1 MKDCLILGTGRS
13 GTSMLA
19 GCLARAGYHQ
29 GEGLHLPRSA
39 NPKGFFEA
47 PEING
52 LNEELLAL
60 SLRGTPAG
68 ERFREGQR
76 WLAAAPPWRATVPP
90 GLLQRMTAALG
101 RRPFA
106 YKDPRFCFTLPA
118 WRPLLGETRFLVVF
132 RDPRSTVASMLEEC
146 RRAPY
151 LAGLDPTEAELT
163 DLWVA
168 AHRRLLAEA
177 GRGSWRFVHAEQIL
191 DGSALPDLER
201 FLEASLDARFPEQ
214 TLLRESP
221 AGPLEGPLGEL
232 YAELCARAGHRP
244 GARSSG
250 PRPRLAGLCRVRSE
264 SEARR
269 AIAAAE
275 RCRGVE
281 LELFLAVPPGGRF
294 EGLEAPAG
302 LALRWLEVPGDSEG
316 RAVQLAAQ
324 ATQAPFL
331 ALFDPDV
338 EPLPGRLSAAAQALA
353 SSDAELWSSDFF
365 LSDAHGQFVGRSS
378 ADLMGEAP
386 GPRFEASLVG
396 RREAWLSTPTADF
409 FPAIRA
415 RWAAA
420 RRAGRW
426 LHARQPGQV
435 IARDLYQR
443 EYEDSRRTAA
453 SVAQWSR
460 PAPALARPRLTVSL
474 CTYDRRDVL
483 EECLR
488 ALCRQT
494 VPPGTFELV
503 LVDDGSKD
511 GTAEFLQGLEL
522 PLPHRL
528 VRQPNGGLASARN
541 TGLALARGEFVL
553 FINDDT
559 IADPGL
565 VEAHLAAHQS
575 LGRPA
580 CVLGNLRQP
589 PGALE
594 NALMRVIEAG
604 DFMFDYARLS
614 PGQVLDGLHF
624 YTCNVSAPLAAVRAA
639 GGFDQSFRHYGCE
652 DSDLGLALE
661 AAGLELHY
669 RPECSAEHRH
679 LFDLEYVRRRART
692 VGQASI
698 RLMRKHPA
706 LVERWNNRGLGLEF
720 LREELSRKAGKQG
733 QLERLAA
740 TLSSVD
746 LGALAPLSDGARA
759 FGKAVETRLEN
770 ALVELHRLWFWQ
782 GNRDGLEQA
791 RLEGVAEFERAM
803 PLAGARLAGPRTL
816 LAAPDWS
823 DLQALDRII
832 GAAEALAGF
841 ARWKLLLPA
850 WTGHLPELQRELEQQ
865 LAAAYARR
873 EAARG
878 AGAPAFDL
886 EVDLEPWPESSGAWL
901 ELEAQAD
908 AWFGPGPDPALMPL
922 ELRLERFEEAPQL
935 LGWRRRF
942 GVDLPVPLGLERPA
956 PPGSPWAQRALG
968 SGSEPELSVV
978 IASQDRPKLL
988 LALLE
993 RLAAQD
999 LSPRRFEVL
1008 LVDDGSAEPLET
1020 ALTGRP
1026 WPFPLLLLRQP
1037 ASGPAAARNRA
1048 LERARGDFVLFLN
1061 DDAVPGPD
1069 LLSRHLA
1076 LQRGSS
1082 EPAAI
1087 LGRFDL
1093 LPEHRQDS
1101 FGDHLHSSTALFAQP
1116 RMQPGVHYHGLALCT
1131 GNLSVPRAVLAEV
1144 GGFDAG
1150 FPAPGGEDSELGL
1163 RLERQRG
1170 VRVRYEPGLECGH
1183 DHALGIRDLARRK
1196 KVLGAAVARIQN
1208 LHGDVGLTPGLGW
1221 PLAPAALGELERE
1234 TVVFAPRL
1242 EAVQA
1247 QIERLCAEERRT
1259 GRRSPDRAALASL
1272 IRFVEERCFRQ
1283 GLWEAL
1289 TGGSPAEPA
1298 PGSDRSGN
1306 ARAIEAQPA
1315 LRPDGPR
1322 SRSASGSSAGAASES
1337 AAGGRGA
1344 RARNGPAEVSDAQAT
1359 EATAPA
1365 AGSRSAPSP
1374 SPLASSEQPA
1384 SAPRARPGPGGLKLS
1399 LG

>member
-1 MKDCLILGTGRS
+1 M
-13 GTSMLA
+13 
-19 GCLARAGYHQ
+19 
-29 GEGLHLPRSA
+29 
-39 NPKGFFEA
+39 
-47 PEING
+47 
-52 LNEELLAL
+52 
-60 SLRGTPAG
+60 
-68 ERFREGQR
+68 
-76 WLAAAPPWRATVPP
+76 
-90 GLLQRMTAALG
+90 
-101 RRPFA
+101 
-106 YKDPRFCFTLPA
+106 
-118 WRPLLGETRFLVVF
+118 
-132 RDPRSTVASMLEEC
+132 
-146 RRAPY
+146 
-151 LAGLDPTEAELT
+151 
-163 DLWVA
+163 
-168 AHRRLLAEA
+168 
-177 GRGSWRFVHAEQIL
+177 
-191 DGSALPDLER
+191 
-201 FLEASLDARFPEQ
+201 
-214 TLLRESP
+214 
-221 AGPLEGPLGEL
+221 
-232 YAELCARAGHRP
+232 
-244 GARSSG
+244 
-250 PRPRLAGLCRVRSE
+250 AGLCRVRDE
-264 SEARR
+264 NEARR

-275 RCRGVE
+275 RCRGVD
-281 LELFLAVPPGGRF
+281 LELFLAVPPGRRF
-294 EGLEAPAG
+294 EGLESSAG
-302 LALRWLEVPGDSEG
+302 LELRWLEVAGDSEG
-316 RAVQLAAQ
+316 RAVRLAAQ

-331 ALFDPDV
+331 ALFDPEV

-353 SSDAELWSSDFF
+353 SSDAELWSSDCF

-435 IARDLYQR
+435 IARELYQR
-443 EYEDSRRTAA
+443 DYEHSRRTSAL
-453 SVAQWSR
+453 VAQWSR
-460 PAPALARPRLTVSL
+460 PAPAGARPRLTVSL
-474 CTYDRRDVL
+474 CTYDRRAVL

-511 GTAEFLQGLEL
+511 GTAEYLQELEL
-522 PLPHRL
+522 PIPHRL
-528 VRQPNGGLASARN
+528 VRQPNGGLAAARN
-541 TGLALARGEFVL
+541 TGLALARGEYVL

-589 PGALE
+589 QRALE

-661 AAGLELHY
+661 AAGLQIHY

-706 LVERWNNRGLGLEF
+706 LVERWSNRGLDREF
-720 LREELSRKAGKQG
+720 LAGELARRAAKQE

-746 LGALAPLSDGARA
+746 LGALAPLSDAARA
-759 FGKAVETRLEN
+759 FGKSVETRLAS
-770 ALVELHRLWFWQ
+770 ALEHLHRTWFWQ
-782 GNRDGLEQA
+782 GNLQGLEQA
-791 RLEGVAEFERAM
+791 RLAGVAELERAA

-816 LAAPDWS
+816 LAAPDWN
-823 DLQALDRII
+823 DPRALDRIVC
-832 GAAEALAGF
+832 AAQTLAGF

-850 WTGHLPELQRELEQQ
+850 WTGHLPELQRELLEG
-865 LAAAYARR
+865 LAAAHGRR
-873 EAARG
+873 AAARG
-878 AGAPAFDL
+878 AGAPALDM
-886 EVDLEPWPESSGAWL
+886 EVDLEPWPETAGAWL

-908 AWFGPGPDPALMPL
+908 AWFGADPDAALMPL
-922 ELRLERFEEAPQL
+922 ELRLERFDDPREL
-935 LGWRRRF
+935 IGWRRRF
-942 GVDLPVPLGLERPA
+942 GVDLPVPLGLEQPA
-956 PPGSPWAQRALG
+956 PPGSPWAQGALG
-968 SGSEPELSVV
+968 CGFEPELSVV
-978 IASQDRPKLL
+978 IASQDRPGLL

-1008 LVDDGSAEPLET
+1008 LVDDGSAEPLES
-1020 ALTGRP
+1020 ALAGRP
-1026 WPFPLLLLRQP
+1026 WPFELTLLRQP

-1069 LLSRHLA
+1069 LLGRHLA

-1093 LPEHRQDS
+1093 LREHRQDS
-1101 FGDHLHSSTALFAQP
+1101 FGDYLDSSTALFAQP

-1131 GNLSVPRAVLAEV
+1131 GNLSVPRAVLAQV

-1163 RLERQRG
+1163 RLERQLG

-1196 KVLGAAVARIQN
+1196 RVLGAAVARIQN

-1221 PLAPAALGELERE
+1221 PLAPATLQELERE
-1234 TVVFAPRL
+1234 GILLAPRL

-1247 QIERLCAEERRT
+1247 RIERQCAEERRA
-1259 GRRSPDRAALASL
+1259 GRRSADRAALASL

-1289 TGGSPAEPA
+1289 TCSSPANPA
-1298 PGSDRSGN
+1298 PSSGQPG
-1306 ARAIEAQPA
+1306 AAQALEAQRA
-1315 LRPDGPR
+1315 LRPEAPRGRPLAAAAEGTQSSPAVRGQGAAPR
-1322 SRSASGSSAGAASES
+1322 SGSEPGRFVPSEPTAPQAAAPAGSPGSGTSASSPSSAE
-1337 AAGGRGA
+1337 
-1344 RARNGPAEVSDAQAT
+1344 RA
-1359 EATAPA
+1359 
-1365 AGSRSAPSP
+1365 
-1374 SPLASSEQPA
+1374 A
-1384 SAPRARPGPGGLKLS
+1384 SAPRARPGPSGFKLS